1 MNTRTTFSAGALVAP
16 MNIMSICAAREAALT
31 QMQDAIGTLSDGYS
45 RALDAA
51 ETAKGA
57 TAGHSCYLHYSDNEA
72 VKSTLFSAF
81 DPVAVLARYK
91 RTLDAAIWLRIVE
104 ESRLKEIMDRTER
117 DQLDKQMGAD
127 DMPEPTLEN
136 IRATLERL
144 TLDADLI
151 FMRGVARAFSELDP
165 SFKSHD
171 AFKIGKRMIFTWVFD
186 DGGYWSYSGRGEQM
200 RRTLADVERVFSQ
213 LSGQRSYGDLEGA
226 INAARRGGW
235 GARQTEIKT
244 EYFTARCFKNGNLH
258 LWVKDADLLRK
269 VNQVL
274 ASYYGEV
281 LADAAGS
288 DEQPADFRTGTA
300 VAKDLAFYPT
310 PAATVEELL
319 SDLTIKAGIRVLEP
333 SAGIGAIVRPVLKM
347 GATVDAI
354 EIHPDRAAALRGMA
368 HPALKVHCAN
378 FLKVTPAP
386 VYDLI
391 LMNPPFS
398 ATHFMDHVKH
408 AWEFLAPGGEL
419 RAILPA
425 SAEVGSTA
433 KHERFRAWAAQHS
446 PRGYRCRQ
454 WRDLP
459 PESFASVGVRI
470 NTVVLTLQKC

>member
-165 SFKSHD
+165 AFKSHD

-226 INAARRGGW
+226 INDARRGGW
-235 GARQTEIKT
+235 GARQTEIET

-258 LWVKDADLLRK
+258 LWVKDVDLLRK

-274 ASYYGEV
+274 AKLLWRG
-281 LADAAGS
+281 AG
-288 DEQPADFRTGTA
+288 RCR
-300 VAKDLAFYPT
+300 
-310 PAATVEELL
+310 
-319 SDLTIKAGIRVLEP
+319 RV
-333 SAGIGAIVRPVLKM
+333 R
-347 GATVDAI
+347 
-354 EIHPDRAAALRGMA
+354 RAAR
-368 HPALKVHCAN
+368 
-378 FLKVTPAP
+378 
-386 VYDLI
+386 
-391 LMNPPFS
+391 
-398 ATHFMDHVKH
+398 
-408 AWEFLAPGGEL
+408 
-419 RAILPA
+419 RLPHRNCRCQ
-425 SAEVGSTA
+425 GS
-433 KHERFRAWAAQHS
+433 
-446 PRGYRCRQ
+446 CL
-454 WRDLP
+454 LP
-459 PESFASVGVRI
+459 DACGDGRRI
-470 NTVVLTLQKC
+470 AF